1 MQTATGTATYFVN
14 SEAQTTTEHKLK
26 VRVVLENAGFKPAEN
41 YDLTRDEGH
50 HTYTNY
56 DEEIP
61 IHEYERFTAT
71 YKGPTP
77 VS

>member
-1 MQTATGTATYFVN
+1 MQTATRTTTYFVN
-14 SEAQTTTEHKLK
+14 SEAQTTTAHMLK

-56 DEEIP
+56 EEEIP
-61 IHEYERFTAT
+61 IHEHERFTAT
-71 YKGPTP
+71 YQGPTP

>member
-1 MQTATGTATYFVN
+1 MTMKEGTTYFVN
-14 SEAQTTTEHKLK
+14 SEPEATEESKLT
-26 VRVVLENAGFKPAEN
+26 VREVLEDADFKPAEN

-50 HTYTNY
+50 HTFTNY

-61 IHEYERFTAT
+61 IHEGEHFTAT
-71 YKGPTP
+71 YKGTTP

>member
-1 MQTATGTATYFVN
+1 METKIETTTYYVN
-14 SEAQTTTEHKLK
+14 SEAQTTSAQKLT
-26 VRVVLENAGFKPAEN
+26 VRAVLEDAGFKPAEN

-50 HTYTNY
+50 HTFTNY

-61 IHEYERFTAT
+61 IHHDERFTAT
-71 YKGPTP
+71 YKGVTP